1 MHRHMH
7 HHRHRHAGPSAASQ
21 RVGPT
26 IVLVGNPNVG
36 KSVIFGLLTGH
47 YAVVSNYPG
56 TTVEITRGTAAW
68 DRNLTV
74 IDTPGVNG
82 LTPLSEDERVT
93 RDILLSERPAAVIQ
107 VADAKNLRRALL
119 LTLQLAELGL
129 PLVLDLNMLD
139 EARERGIEI
148 DYKGLAALLGVPVV
162 VTIATR
168 RQGIEALIREVASPH
183 PASLQTRYSPD
194 LEAAVERI
202 SSLLPSTHLSRRGL
216 ALMLLA
222 GDETLKGWLHQH
234 LSDDEVAAIEQ
245 LRHEV
250 QARHTEPLSYLL
262 NRQRLQLADAI
273 LAQVYRAEAPT
284 SASWLR
290 ALGQWSA
297 HPVVGLPILLI
308 VLYLM
313 YEFVGVFGAGT
324 LVDLLEERVF
334 GGWLN
339 PAITAL
345 VRFVPVPLVQEL
357 LVGPYGLVTMAL
369 TYAIAIILPIVT
381 TFFLAFGVLE
391 DSGYLPRLAVMTH
404 RLFRLLG
411 LNGKAVLPMILGLG
425 CDTMATLTARILET
439 RKERIIV
446 TLLLALGVPCSAQLG
461 VILGM
466 LGGLGW
472 WATLLWAGVVLGV
485 LFIVGWLSAQIV
497 RGESSDFIV
506 ELPPLRV
513 PKPSNLL
520 VKTLARIEW
529 YLREAVPL
537 FVIGTLLLFGLD
549 KVGALAWLEN
559 AAAPLV
565 RDWLGLPV
573 QATEA
578 FIVGFLRRDYGA
590 AGLFAL
596 SAQGLLTPRQA
607 LVSLVTIT
615 LFVPCVANALIIWK
629 ERGAR
634 MAAAIIGF
642 IFPFAFLVGGL
653 LNLALTRFIG

>member
-1 MHRHMH
+1 VHDHFGKRDTQIK
-7 HHRHRHAGPSAASQ
+7 GTPP
-21 RVGPT
+21 V
-26 IVLVGNPNVG
+26 ILVGNPNVG
-36 KSVIFGLLTGH
+36 KSVIFGLLTGR

-56 TTVEITRGTAAW
+56 TTVEISRGLAVW
-68 DRNLTV
+68 DHTLTV

-93 RDILLSERPAAVIQ
+93 RDILLMERPAAVIQ
-107 VADAKNLRRALL
+107 VADAKNLRRGLL

-129 PLVLDLNMLD
+129 PLILDLNMLD
-139 EARERGIEI
+139 EARERGIDI
-148 DYKGLAALLGVPVV
+148 DHKGLAALLGVPVV
-162 VTIATR
+162 ATVATR
-168 RQGIEALIREVASPH
+168 RQGIEALIREVGHPH
-183 PASLQTRYSPD
+183 AASLQTRYDPT

-202 SSLLPSTHLSRRGL
+202 AALLPQTHLSRRGL

-234 LSDDEVAAIEQ
+234 LSDEHASAIER
-245 LRHEV
+245 LHRET
-250 QARHTEPLSYLL
+250 QARYTEPLSYVIS
-262 NRQRLQLADAI
+262 RQRLQLADAI
-273 LAQVYRAEAPT
+273 LAQVYHAERPP

-290 ALGQWSA
+290 ALGHWSA
-297 HPVVGLPILLI
+297 HPVAGIPVLLL
-308 VLYLM
+308 VLYLL
-313 YEFVGVFGAGT
+313 YQFVGVFGAGT
-324 LVDLLEERVF
+324 LVDWFEGTLF
-334 GGWLN
+334 GLWIN
-339 PAITAL
+339 PTVTTM
-345 VRFVPVPLVQEL
+345 VRFIPIPFLQEL

-369 TYAIAIILPIVT
+369 TYAIAIVLPIVT

-391 DSGYLPRLAVMTH
+391 DSGYLPRLAIMTH
-404 RLFRLLG
+404 RVFRVLG

-466 LGGLGW
+466 LGGLGLQ
-472 WATLLWAGVVLGV
+472 ATLLWAGVVLGV
-485 LFIVGWLSAQIV
+485 ILTVGWLSAQIV
-497 RGESSDFIV
+497 RGERSDFIV
-506 ELPPLRV
+506 EIPPLRV
-513 PKPSNLL
+513 PHLSNLV
-520 VKTLARIEW
+520 VKTLARMEW

-537 FVIGTLLLFGLD
+537 FVLGTLLLFVLD
-549 KVGALAWLEN
+549 KINALVWLEN
-559 AAAPLV
+559 ATAPLV

-573 QATEA
+573 QATQA

-596 SAQGLLTPRQA
+596 SEQGMLTPRQT
-607 LVSLVTIT
+607 LVSLVTMT

-634 MAAAIIGF
+634 TAAAIIGF

-653 LNLALTRFIG
+653 LNLGLARLYG

>member
-1 MHRHMH
+1 MHDHSGR
-7 HHRHRHAGPSAASQ
+7 RATQIKGASP
-21 RVGPT
+21 V
-26 IVLVGNPNVG
+26 VLVGNPNVG
-36 KSVIFGLLTGH
+36 KSVIFGLLTGR

-56 TTVEITRGTAAW
+56 TTVEITRGLAVW
-68 DRNLTV
+68 DHAQTV

-82 LTPLSEDERVT
+82 LIPLSEDERVT
-93 RDILLSERPAAVIQ
+93 RDILLTERPAAVIQ

-129 PLVLDLNMLD
+129 PLIFDLNMLD
-139 EARERGIEI
+139 EAREGGIDI
-148 DYKGLAALLGVPVV
+148 DHKGLAALLGVPVV
-162 VTIATR
+162 ATVATR
-168 RQGIEALIREVASPH
+168 RQGIEALIREVGRPYA
-183 PASLQTRYSPD
+183 ASLQTRYAPD
-194 LEAAVERI
+194 LEKAVERI
-202 SSLLPSTHLSRRGL
+202 AALLPQTHLSRRGL

-222 GDETLKGWLHQH
+222 GDETLKDWLHQH
-234 LSDDEVAAIEQ
+234 LSDEHASAIE
-245 LRHEV
+245 RVHRET
-250 QARHTEPLSYLL
+250 QARYTEPLSYVIS
-262 NRQRLQLADAI
+262 RQRLQLADAI
-273 LAQVYRAEAPT
+273 LAQVYHVERPP

-290 ALGQWSA
+290 ALGHWSA
-297 HPVVGLPILLI
+297 HPVAGIPLLLL
-308 VLYLM
+308 VLYLL
-313 YEFVGVFGAGT
+313 YQFVGVFGAGT
-324 LVDLLEERVF
+324 LVDWFEGTLF
-334 GGWLN
+334 GAWIN
-339 PAITAL
+339 PLVTAL
-345 VRFVPVPLVQEL
+345 VRLIPMPFLQEL

-369 TYAIAIILPIVT
+369 TYAIAIVLPIVA

-404 RLFRLLG
+404 RVFRVLG

-439 RKERIIV
+439 RKERIVV

-466 LGGLGW
+466 LGGLGLQ
-472 WATLLWAGVVLGV
+472 ATLLWAGVVMGV
-485 LFIVGWLSAQIV
+485 ILAVGWLSAQIV
-497 RGESSDFIV
+497 RGERSDFIV
-506 ELPPLRV
+506 EIPPLRV
-513 PKPSNLL
+513 PRLSNLV

-537 FVIGTLLLFGLD
+537 FVLGTLLLFVLD
-549 KVGALAWLEN
+549 KINALVWLEN
-559 AAAPLV
+559 ATAPVV

-573 QATEA
+573 QATQA

-596 SAQGLLTPRQA
+596 SEQGLLTPRQT
-607 LVSLVTIT
+607 LVSLVTMT

-634 MAAAIIGF
+634 TAAAIIGF

-653 LNLALTRFIG
+653 LNLGLARLYG